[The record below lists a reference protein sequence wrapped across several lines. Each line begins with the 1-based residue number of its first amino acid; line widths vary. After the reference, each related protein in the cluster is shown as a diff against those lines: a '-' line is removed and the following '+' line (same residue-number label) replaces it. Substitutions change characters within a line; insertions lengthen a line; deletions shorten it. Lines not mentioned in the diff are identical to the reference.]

1 MAHEGPPGSNGNTL
15 QSVDPPE
22 VYDEALPEVVQ
33 APKITDESQSV
44 PEQVG
49 KDHIIPEVTEENV
62 TPRRRVLTLTGVR
75 RRTFYVIVAVV
86 LVIAAAIGGGIGG
99 ALGSRNMSESNSDA
113 DGTSLSTFSTD
124 SSSTFHHI
132 HRSMYRGDGSSW

>member
-1 MAHEGPPGSNGNTL
+1 MAHEGSNGNTL

-49 KDHIIPEVTEENV
+49 KDHIIPEVTEGKAGS
-62 TPRRRVLTLTGVR
+62 TLEFTR
-75 RRTFYVIVAVV
+75 SVI
-86 LVIAAAIGGGIGG
+86 
-99 ALGSRNMSESNSDA
+99 SSN
-113 DGTSLSTFSTD
+113 G
-124 SSSTFHHI
+124 
-132 HRSMYRGDGSSW
+132 